1 MLGRSPRVDETLRQF
16 FCNLIR
22 YTVLTFTVLA
32 VLSQFGIQTASLLA
46 VFGAGALAIGLALQ
60 GTLSNIAAGVM
71 LLIFRPFKVGDY
83 VETAGHA
90 GTVKALS
97 LFVTELATPDNVWR
111 RHYSKNL
118 LRGVVLAATLAATL
132 PCVAR
137 AQPGVAADFVRDLG
151 QQANAVLRSK
161 DKSLAEREAA
171 LDKLLKDRFDLNLIG
186 RFSLG
191 RYWRQASEDQRRDY
205 LQRFSAYVVRS
216 YASKL
221 GGYAGERLVI
231 VSEQPLK
238 NKKDVYVNTR
248 INRPSGPPI
257 KTSWRVRMVNSR
269 TRIIDVVVEGIS
281 LAVTYRDQF
290 SAVIRKN
297 GMEGLLE
304 VLRARTDKAP
314 ATASAR

>member
-1 MLGRSPRVDETLRQF
+1 MDR
-16 FCNLIR
+16 
-22 YTVLTFTVLA
+22 
-32 VLSQFGIQTASLLA
+32 
-46 VFGAGALAIGLALQ
+46 
-60 GTLSNIAAGVM
+60 
-71 LLIFRPFKVGDY
+71 
-83 VETAGHA
+83 
-90 GTVKALS
+90 
-97 LFVTELATPDNVWR
+97 WR
-111 RHYSKNL
+111 RHYTKNL

-132 PCVAR
+132 PCVAS
-137 AQPGVAADFVRDLG
+137 AQPGVASDFVRDLG
-151 QQANAVLRSK
+151 QQAIAVLRSK

-191 RYWRQASEDQRRDY
+191 RYWRQASEEQRRDY
-205 LQRFSAYVVRS
+205 LQKFSAYVVRS

-257 KTSWRVRMVNSR
+257 KTSWRVRKANSR
-269 TRIIDVVVEGIS
+269 TKIIDVVVEGIS
-281 LAVTYRDQF
+281 LAVTYRAQF

-304 VLRARTDKAP
+304 ALRARTDKAP